1 MIDYVN
7 KDFFLQDSINKQWI
21 ITATKEENDE
31 TITVTTIGNEDLLTE
46 SISLTESLS
55 SSDGLMFGRCE
66 SSRIEFTVYNAVASV
81 KGCKLTVDI
90 VLNNDTENPFRLGTY
105 FVDSDRPTANRRHRK
120 IVAYDRFYTLQDLD
134 VKDWYNSLTFPITL
148 KNFRDSFFNEIGITQ
163 EITTLPQDSISIPKT
178 LDASE
183 SVPATSVL
191 QCLCE
196 INGAFGHMG
205 RDDVFYYKYLS
216 MITRAIYPSTDLY
229 PAEDLYPS
237 GWTIDFPLEKGNW
250 SNAEYEDFECKSI
263 DGVIIMGENSEIA
276 AYTSQDPENP
286 WVIENNFLTY
296 DLNSAA
302 LTTMVN
308 NVFPKVKG
316 LIYSPS
322 RIDAIGNPCLEVGDS
337 FYFNDEYNI
346 VVTYCLSRTLSG
358 LQLLMDTLESSG
370 EEDRSK
376 MFNSIS
382 KQLARLK
389 SKSQYDLDIERA
401 RIRNLEVD
409 HVSVSQLN
417 ATNARVGSLE
427 ADHVSV
433 ASLNAVSGR
442 VGTLEADHVSVSSF
456 NALSA
461 SVNSLSAKSITTD
474 NLSSK
479 LANFYGSIGIHHV
492 IGDSGSDILA
502 DRFNVYNGGSVYFYN
517 SGNSAVVTLDY
528 NKVKTILERI

>member
-1 MIDYVN
+1 MIDYIN
-7 KDFFLQDSINKQWI
+7 KDLFLQDSIDKQWI
-21 ITATKEENDE
+21 ITATKEENNE

-46 SISLTESLS
+46 SISLTEALS

-81 KGCKLTVDI
+81 KGCKITVDI
-90 VLNNDTENPFRLGTY
+90 VLNNDTEHPFSLGTY

-148 KNFRDSFFNEIGITQ
+148 KNFRDSFFNRIGITQ
-163 EITTLPQDSISIPKT
+163 ETTVLPQDSISIPKT

-183 SVPATSVL
+183 TVPATSVL

-216 MITRAIYPSTDLY
+216 LTERALYPADDIY
-229 PAEDLYPS
+229 PAEDLYPAD
-237 GWTIDFPLEKGNW
+237 WTIDYKTTREMC
-250 SNAEYEDFECKSI
+250 SSAEYEDFECKSI

-296 DLNSAA
+296 DLSSAT

-308 NVFPKVKG
+308 NVFPKVKD
-316 LIYSPS
+316 LVYSPS
-322 RIDAIGNPCLEVGDS
+322 RVDIIGNPCLEVGDS

-370 EEDRSK
+370 DEDRSRL
-376 MFNSIS
+376 FNSIS

-389 SKSQYDLDIERA
+389 NKSQYDLDIERA
-401 RIRNLEVD
+401 RIRELEVD
-409 HVSVSQLN
+409 HVTVAQLN

-433 ASLNAVSGR
+433 GSLNAVSAR
-442 VGTLEADHVSVSSF
+442 VGNLEADHVSVGSF

-461 SVNSLSAKSITTD
+461 KVNTINANYITASYITASVITSKFTSASSGVFNYINAGSFALWVSGARLPLSLKAVRTPAGGTTYA
-474 NLSSK
+474 
-479 LANFYGSIGIHHV
+479 LATDV
-492 IGDSGSDILA
+492 IP
-502 DRFNVYNGGSVYFYN
+502 
-517 SGNSAVVTLDY
+517 
-528 NKVKTILERI
+528 